1 MYCKLGKVCIT
12 NWSSFVLLQ
21 INANVVTNWGNFIVT
36 NWGSCYKLG
45 QPLLQNRAAITNWG
59 KIFYKLGQV
68 LQITAIIT
76 NWGITRASSS
86 MQKRSKKRELS

>member
-1 MYCKLGKVCIT
+1 MYCKLGKVCVT

-45 QPLLQNRAAITNWG
+45 QPFLQIGAGITNYG
-59 KIFYKLGQV
+59 NHYKLGHN
-68 LQITAIIT
+68 T
-76 NWGITRASSS
+76 
-86 MQKRSKKRELS
+86 SKFFDAKKI